1 MQSINPYTIIICIA
15 LVIIL
20 SFLFDKVA
28 KRTSIPSVIMLIA
41 LGIGINQ
48 LFPYFDIK
56 SGEQE
61 LFSVLELLGIVGL
74 IMIVLEA
81 ALDLELKRDKAP
93 IILKS
98 LGIAFVA
105 LMGSSFGIAY
115 LLQYLLIPDFFT
127 ALLYAVPLAIMSSAI
142 IIPTV
147 AALVPSKRE
156 FLIYES
162 TFSDI
167 LGIMFFYFLT
177 GNATATSEIAIA
189 MDVVFNIVVT
199 IVVSVVLSYLLV
211 LLFQA
216 LTSHAK
222 LFLLIAV
229 LLILY
234 SVGKMFHLSSLM
246 IILVFGLV
254 LSNNKIFF
262 RGFLTKLL
270 KPEVLEKIV
279 KEFHT
284 ITLETAF
291 VVRTFFFVVFGMTID
306 LGSLL
311 DVETFLIALEI
322 VGILF
327 AVRLVSLKLFGMK
340 NIFPEVLIAPRGL
353 ITVLLFF
360 AIPNEFI
367 SASFDKGILLHTI
380 ILTSLVMMVGML
392 SKGKQEEEVL
402 ELNFNDWEELDHEI
416 EKLKEKNQKIGS

>member
-1 MQSINPYTIIICIA
+1 MQHINPYVIIVAVA
-15 LVIIL
+15 LVIIM

-28 KRTSIPSVIMLIA
+28 KKTSIPSVLLLIV
-41 LGIGINQ
+41 LGIAINQ
-48 LFPYFDIK
+48 GFQYFDIK
-56 SGEQE
+56 SGEAQ
-61 LFSVLELLGIVGL
+61 LFRVLELLGIVGL

-81 ALDLELKRDKAP
+81 ALDLELKKEKTP

-98 LGIAFVA
+98 LGIALVA
-105 LMGSSFGIAY
+105 LIGSSFGIAY
-115 LLQYLLIPDFFT
+115 LIQYLLIPDFFT
-127 ALLYAVPLAIMSSAI
+127 ALLYAVPLSIMSSAI

-147 AALVPSKRE
+147 ASLAPAKRE

-167 LGIMFFYFLT
+167 LGIMFFYFLI
-177 GNATATSEIAIA
+177 GNANTTSAGEIAL
-189 MDVVFNIVVT
+189 DVIINIVVT
-199 IVVSVVLSYLLV
+199 IGVSVLVSYLLV

-234 SVGKMFHLSSLM
+234 AVGKMFHLSSLM

-262 RGFLTKLL
+262 RGFLQRLL
-270 KPEVLEKIV
+270 KHEVLEKIV
-279 KEFHT
+279 HEFHT

-291 VVRTFFFVVFGMTID
+291 VVRTFFFVVFGMTLD
-306 LGSLL
+306 LHSLL
-311 DVETFLIALEI
+311 DINTFLIGLAI

-327 AVRLVSLKLFGMK
+327 GVRLVSLKLFGMK
-340 NIFPEVLIAPRGL
+340 SIFPELLIAPRGL

-360 AIPNEFI
+360 AIPAEYLMD
-367 SASFDKGILLHTI
+367 SFDKGILLHTI

-392 SKGKQEEEVL
+392 SKGNQEEEVL
-402 ELNFNDWEELDHEI
+402 ELNFNDWEELDQEI
-416 EKLKEKNQKIGS
+416 EKLKGKNG

>member
-1 MQSINPYTIIICIA
+1 MEGINPYVIIIGIA
-15 LVIIL
+15 LIVII

-28 KRTSIPSVIMLIA
+28 KKTSVPSVLLLIV

-48 LFPYFDIK
+48 GFQYLEIN
-56 SGEQE
+56 SGEKQ

-81 ALDLELKRDKAP
+81 ALDLELKKEKAP

-98 LGIAFVA
+98 LGIALVA
-105 LMGSSFGIAY
+105 LIGSSMGIAY

-127 ALLYAVPLAIMSSAI
+127 ALLYAVPLSIMSSAI

-147 AALVPSKRE
+147 ASLAPSKKE

-167 LGIMFFYFLT
+167 LGIMFFYFLI
-177 GNATATSEIAIA
+177 GNANTTSASEIAI
-189 MDVVFNIVVT
+189 DVVVNILVT
-199 IVVSVVLSYLLV
+199 IVVSIVVSYLLV

-234 SVGKMFHLSSLM
+234 AVGKMFHLSSLM

-262 RGFLTKLL
+262 RGFLQKLL
-270 KPEVLEKIV
+270 KHEILEKIV
-279 KEFHT
+279 HEFHT

-291 VVRTFFFVVFGMTID
+291 VVRTFFFVVFGMTLD
-306 LGSLL
+306 LQSLL
-311 DVETFLIALEI
+311 NIDTFLMGLAI

-340 NIFPEVLIAPRGL
+340 NIFPELLIAPRGL

-360 AIPNEFI
+360 AIPVEYLQD
-367 SASFDKGILLHTI
+367 SFDKGILLHTI
-380 ILTSLVMMVGML
+380 ILTSLVMMAGML
-392 SKGKQEEEVL
+392 SKGDQQEEVL
-402 ELNFNDWEELDHEI
+402 DLNFNDWNELDQEI
-416 EKLKEKNQKIGS
+416 EKLKEKG

>member
-1 MQSINPYTIIICIA
+1 MQSINPYVVIVCVA

-28 KRTSIPSVIMLIA
+28 KKTSIPSVIMLIV

-48 LFPYFDIK
+48 AFHYFEVRT
-56 SGEQE
+56 GEQQ

-81 ALDLELKRDKAP
+81 ALDLELKKEKAP

-98 LGIAFVA
+98 LGVALVA

-115 LLQYLLIPDFFT
+115 LLQYLIIPDFFT
-127 ALLYAVPLAIMSSAI
+127 ALLYAVPLSIMSSAI

-147 AALVPSKRE
+147 SALIPAKRE

-177 GNATATSEIAIA
+177 GNAKATSPAEIA
-189 MDVVFNIVVT
+189 MDVVLNIIVT
-199 IVVSVVLSYLLV
+199 IVVSVVVSYLLV

-234 SVGKMFHLSSLM
+234 AVGKMFHLSSLM

-262 RGFLTKLL
+262 RGILAKLL
-270 KPEVLEKIV
+270 KHEVLEKIV
-279 KEFHT
+279 HEFHT

-291 VVRTFFFVVFGMTID
+291 VVRTFFFVVFGMTLD
-306 LGSLL
+306 LGSLV
-311 DVETFLIALEI
+311 DINTFLIALAI

-327 AVRLVSLKLFGMK
+327 GIRLISLKVFGMK
-340 NIFPEVLIAPRGL
+340 SIFPEVLIAPRGL

-360 AIPNEFI
+360 AIPEEFI
-367 SASFDKGILLHTI
+367 RDSFDKGILLHTI
-380 ILTSLVMMVGML
+380 ILTSLIMMVGML
-392 SKGKQEEEVL
+392 SKGEQEEEVL
-402 ELNFNDWEELDHEI
+402 ELNFKDWDELDQEI
-416 EKLKEKNQKIGS
+416 EKLKSQNK